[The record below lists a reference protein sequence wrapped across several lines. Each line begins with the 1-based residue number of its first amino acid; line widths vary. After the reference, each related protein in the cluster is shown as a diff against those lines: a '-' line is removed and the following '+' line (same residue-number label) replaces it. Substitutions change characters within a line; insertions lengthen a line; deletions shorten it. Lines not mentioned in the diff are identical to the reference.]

1 MEHGYFIA
9 QLFNALY
16 YASILFLISSGLSLI
31 YGIMRILNLAHGAL
45 YMLGAYVTY
54 TVVVEWLG
62 INPFSMVLAFISSIL
77 VVGGVGM
84 FIERVL
90 LKKLY
95 NKPEDLQLLL
105 TFALIFI
112 LDDIVKMI
120 WGAQYKAFPV
130 IPGFSIDVMG
140 FKIPVYLISATALGL
155 LVGFVLHWFF
165 TGTTY
170 GRMIRAAAYNPE
182 VASTLG
188 INVDRI
194 FTISFG
200 LGAALAGLAGGVA
213 VPLYTAS
220 PGMGGDAIVYS
231 FAVIVIG
238 GMGSIL
244 GAFVG
249 SLIIGLIRVLMALVF
264 PVFEIA
270 LVYMVMA
277 AVLLFRPRGLFGREV
292 RGRK

>member
-1 MEHGYFIA
+1 MEPGLIIS

-45 YMLGAYVTY
+45 YMVGAYITY
-54 TVVVEWLG
+54 TVAVLYLG
-62 INPFSMVLAFISSIL
+62 VSPLSMVIAFAASIV
-77 VVGGVGM
+77 VVGLLGM
-84 FIERVL
+84 VIERFMI
-90 LKKLY
+90 KPLY
-95 NKPEDLQLLL
+95 GKPEDLQLLL

-120 WGAQYKAFPV
+120 WGAQYKAFPT
-130 IPGFSIDVMG
+130 IPGFSIDVYG
-140 FKIPVYLISATALGL
+140 YKIPVYLIAATGLGL
-155 LVGFVLHWFF
+155 AVGIFLHWFF
-165 TGTTY
+165 TRTTY
-170 GRMIRAAAYNPE
+170 GRMIRAAAYSSE
-182 VASTLG
+182 TASILG
-188 INVDRI
+188 INVDKL
-194 FTISFG
+194 FTLSFG

-249 SLIIGLIRVLMALVF
+249 SLIIGFIRIIMAFLF
-264 PVFEIA
+264 PVLEIA
-270 LVYMVMA
+270 LIYMVMA
-277 AVLLFRPRGLFGREV
+277 AVLMIRPRGLFGKEV
-292 RGRK
+292 RGRR